1 LFNSKEFEKKIF
13 FSIINILLFSL
24 DHCRYLDLRMNQIK
38 FDDND
43 LILLNQLIHLTYI
56 DISHNNRINEL
67 DLRLLNNLEQIDCSY
82 NNTTRLILNGHSLK
96 QLNASHNSK
105 NYFSFSF

>member
-1 LFNSKEFEKKIF
+1 
-13 FSIINILLFSL
+13 
-24 DHCRYLDLRMNQIK
+24 MNQVK

-43 LILLNQLIHLTYI
+43 LILLNQLINLTYI

-67 DLRLLNNLEQIDCSY
+67 DLRLLNNLEQIHCSY

-105 NYFSFSF
+105 NLFVFFSF

>member
-1 LFNSKEFEKKIF
+1 
-13 FSIINILLFSL
+13 
-24 DHCRYLDLRMNQIK
+24 MNQIK

-43 LILLNQLIHLTYI
+43 LLLLNQLIHLTYI

-67 DLRLLNNLEQIDCSY
+67 DLRLLTNLEQIHCSY

-105 NYFSFSF
+105 NYFIVFFQFYDSIFLELKHIDVITPLVNLIQLDISS

>member
-1 LFNSKEFEKKIF
+1 
-13 FSIINILLFSL
+13 
-24 DHCRYLDLRMNQIK
+24 MNQIK

-105 NYFSFSF
+105 NYFSFFILNFIINFLELKHIDIIIPLVNLIQLDISS

>member
-1 LFNSKEFEKKIF
+1 
-13 FSIINILLFSL
+13 
-24 DHCRYLDLRMNQIK
+24 MNQVK

-43 LILLNQLIHLTYI
+43 LILLNQLINLTYI

-67 DLRLLNNLEQIDCSY
+67 DLRLLNNLEQIHCSY

-105 NYFSFSF
+105 NLFFFFFLI